1 MRRSKTYSAVAVL
14 LVAIVGMMGL
24 AIGCGSSSTSSTST
38 STSASP
44 TGGAIT
50 GSAMERATAILG
62 HAPTGLA
69 LDIATK
75 GEVVVAND
83 SNYAPQ
89 SSVDPVTKEVVGFDV
104 DVAKGMAEIL
114 GLGIKWE
121 HPAWETIPGGLNN
134 GRYDVSIGSMTIT
147 PERQKTLNFSDPY
160 YYTSGQV
167 FVKKGGTQITGIAD
181 LVGKKVGVGA
191 ATTYYDYLKDK
202 KNYPNNGAAGMAIVK
217 TYTTDAD
224 TFPDLLNGNL
234 DFVMTAGPTGQQAI
248 LEGKPMEF
256 SGKPLYYEDLAM
268 AVKKGE
274 TDWTALLSYTVQ
286 QMHANGALTAMSKQW
301 YNGIDLTVKQ

>member
-1 MRRSKTYSAVAVL
+1 MRKGKTYIVVAVL

-24 AIGCGSSSTSSTST
+24 AIGCGSSGGSSSP
-38 STSASP
+38 SASP
-44 TGGAIT
+44 TGGAIS

-69 LDIATK
+69 LDVVTK

-104 DVAKGMAEIL
+104 DVAKGMAAIL

-134 GRYDVSIGSMTIT
+134 GRYDVSIGSMPSAIDGVRIA
-147 PERQKTLNFSDPY
+147 ERWKALDFSDPY
-160 YYTSGQV
+160 YYTTGQV
-167 FVKKGGTQITGIAD
+167 FVKKGGMQVTGPAD
-181 LVGKKVGVGA
+181 LAGKTVGVGA
-191 ATTYYDYLKDK
+191 ATTYYTYLKDK
-202 KNYPNNGAAGMAIVK
+202 TKAVVK
-217 TYTTDAD
+217 TYDTDVNA
-224 TFPDLLNGNL
+224 FPDLLNGNIE
-234 DFVMTAGPTGQQAI
+234 FVMTAGPTGQQAI

-256 SGKPLYYEDLAM
+256 SGKPLYYEDLSM

-274 TDWTALLSYTVQ
+274 TDWVNLLTYTVQ
-286 QMHANGALTAMSKQW
+286 QMHQNGALTEMSKKW
-301 YNGIDLTVKQ
+301 YNGIDLTVKK

>member
-1 MRRSKTYSAVAVL
+1 MRKGKTYIVVAVL

-24 AIGCGSSSTSSTST
+24 AIGCGSSSSDGGSSA
-38 STSASP
+38 SASP
-44 TGGAIT
+44 SSGAIT

-62 HAPTGLA
+62 HEPTGLA

-134 GRYDVSIGSMTIT
+134 GRYDVSIGSMTVT
-147 PERQKTLNFSDPY
+147 PERQQTLDFSDPY
-160 YYTSGQV
+160 YYTSGQI
-167 FVKKGGTQITGIAD
+167 FVKKGGTQITGVAD
-181 LVGKKVGVGA
+181 LAGKKVGVGA
-191 ATTYYDYLKDK
+191 ATTYYDYLK
-202 KNYPNNGAAGMAIVK
+202 KNSEAVVK

-234 DFVMTAGPTGQQAI
+234 DFVMTAGPTGQQGI

-274 TDWTALLSYTVQ
+274 TDWTALLSYSVQ
-286 QMHANGALTAMSKQW
+286 QMHQNGALTAMSKQW

>member
-1 MRRSKTYSAVAVL
+1 MRKGKTYIVVAVL

-24 AIGCGSSSTSSTST
+24 AIGCGSSGGSSSP
-38 STSASP
+38 SASP
-44 TGGAIT
+44 TGGAIS

-69 LDIATK
+69 LDVVTK

-104 DVAKGMAEIL
+104 DVAKGMAAIL

-147 PERQKTLNFSDPY
+147 KERMKAVSFTDPY

-167 FVKKGGTQITGIAD
+167 FVKKGGAQIAGPAD
-181 LVGKKVGVGA
+181 LAGKTVGVGA
-191 ATTYYDYLKDK
+191 QTTYYDYLK
-202 KNYPNNGAAGMAIVK
+202 KNTKAIVK
-217 TYTTDAD
+217 TYTTDLDAV
-224 TFPDLLNGNL
+224 PDLLNGNL
-234 DFVMTAGPTGQQAI
+234 DFWMTAGPTGQQAI
-248 LEGKPMEF
+248 LQGKAIEF
-256 SGKPLYYEDLAM
+256 SGKPLYYEDLAF
-268 AVKKGE
+268 ATKLGE
-274 TDWTALLSYTVQ
+274 PDLIALFNYAIQ
-286 QMHANGALTAMSKQW
+286 KMHADGQLTAMSKQW

>member
-1 MRRSKTYSAVAVL
+1 MRKRKTYIVVAVL

-24 AIGCGSSSTSSTST
+24 AIGCGSSGDSGGG
-38 STSASP
+38 TSASP
-44 TGGAIT
+44 TDTAAIS

-62 HAPTGLA
+62 HEPTGLA
-69 LDIATK
+69 LDIVTK

-147 PERQKTLNFSDPY
+147 PERQQTLNFSDPY
-160 YYTSGQV
+160 YFASGQI
-167 FVKKGGTQITGIAD
+167 FVKKGGTQITGVAD
-181 LVGKKVGVGA
+181 LAGKTVGVGA
-191 ATTYYDYLKDK
+191 ATTYYDYLKKDGG
-202 KNYPNNGAAGMAIVK
+202 PIVK
-217 TYTTDAD
+217 TYATDLDA
-224 TFPDLLNGNL
+224 FPDLLNGNL

-256 SGKPLYYEDLAM
+256 SGKPLYYEDLGM

-274 TDWTALLSYTVQ
+274 TDWTALLTYTVQ
-286 QMHANGALTAMSKQW
+286 QMHENGALTEMSKQW